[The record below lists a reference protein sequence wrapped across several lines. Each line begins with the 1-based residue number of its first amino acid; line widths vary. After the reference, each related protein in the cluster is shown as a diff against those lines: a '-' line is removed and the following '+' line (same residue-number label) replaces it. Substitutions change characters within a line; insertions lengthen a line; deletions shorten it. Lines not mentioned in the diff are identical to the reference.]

1 METAMPLETRS
12 EMISE
17 EEIRLRSYLIWQRE
31 GCPEGHSLDH
41 WLRAKAELNEEVH
54 TLVFRRD
61 RLQSRVAPRL
71 PISVPP
77 RKSVAANAGQFP
89 ARISAAR

>member
-1 METAMPLETRS
+1 MPREIRS
-12 EMISE
+12 DMISE
-17 EEIRLRSYLIWQRE
+17 EEIRLRSYLIWQFE

-41 WLRAKAELNEEVH
+41 WLRAKAELDEEMH
-54 TLVFRRD
+54 TIFFRRD

-77 RKSVAANAGQFP
+77 KKSIAANAGKFP
-89 ARISAAR
+89 PRISAAK